1 MNIIQ
6 LSHEEFAENVDF
18 SFSLAEKGHTLKVT
32 SKKGKVILITA
43 VATEVTGAP
52 EEVKIPNPEEFVP
65 DPVATRQFVNESL
78 GEMTGP
84 DF

>member
-32 SKKGKVILITA
+32 TNKGKVLIITA

-65 DPVATRQFVNESL
+65 DPVATRAYVTESL
-78 GEMTGP
+78 GQMTGP